1 MRRGPRL
8 VRGRLN
14 WRVHGTVNCG
24 TYGVYARYSVKTCEL
39 FARAIGARFAKA
51 SLHVAPPGV
60 RGPPKPITF

>member
-1 MRRGPRL
+1 MRRGPGL
-8 VRGRLN
+8 RGRPD
-14 WRVHGTVNCG
+14 WRVHGTVIAAPMA
-24 TYGVYARYSVKTCEL
+24 VYARYSVKTCEL